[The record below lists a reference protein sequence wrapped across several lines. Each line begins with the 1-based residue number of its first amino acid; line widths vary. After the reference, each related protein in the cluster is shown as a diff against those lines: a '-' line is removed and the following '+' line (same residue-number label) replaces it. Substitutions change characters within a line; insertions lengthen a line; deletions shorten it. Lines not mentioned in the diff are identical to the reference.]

1 MSTTNGFKKRVLAV
15 TAAAALFGLAA
26 MPAQSAL
33 VWRLTIGG
41 ASILDIPDGGIGDLD
56 GIINNVITVNSTTAN
71 TALIGVGSAYRITS
85 AGANS
90 NCGIPAGCLGT
101 AGLAV
106 LSSSAIIT
114 NTGAG
119 GILDIDV
126 SQNNWLV
133 PPGNPRTLTNA
144 PSATLTLLTAP
155 GDNMDSTGWNS
166 PTNTLFAIGPG
177 NFNTATSAFTPGNA
191 LCTPN
196 AGGLSTCNDLQQRT
210 GIVEGNP
217 YSLTQVMN
225 FNLTAGSAVRS
236 ISYGDASTKFALPV
250 PEPASLLLLG
260 IGLAGLGFVRRFKS

>member
-33 VWRLTIGG
+33 IWRLTLSGM
-41 ASILDIPDGGIGDLD
+41 SILDITDGGAGDLD
-56 GIINNVITVNSTTAN
+56 GIINNVITVNSGNAN
-71 TALIGVGSAYRITS
+71 AALIGAGSAYRITS
-85 AGANS
+85 AGAVS
-90 NCGIPAGCLGT
+90 NCGVPAGCLGT

-119 GILDIDV
+119 GQMDIDV

-144 PSATLTLLTAP
+144 PSGTLTLLTAP
-155 GDNMDSTGWNS
+155 GDNMDSTAYNNPNNLLFSTNGS
-166 PTNTLFAIGPG
+166 FFTPTSI
-177 NFNTATSAFTPGNA
+177 FTPGNG
-191 LCTPN
+191 LCTAN
-196 AGGLSTCNDLQQRT
+196 VGGVSSCNDLTQRA

-217 YSLTQVMN
+217 YSLTQIMN
-225 FNLTAGSAVRS
+225 FNMTAGSAVRS

>member
-33 VWRLTIGG
+33 VWRLTLGG
-41 ASILDIPDGGIGDLD
+41 VSILDITDGGVGDLD
-56 GIINNVITVNSTTAN
+56 GIINNVITVNSITAN
-71 TALIGVGSAYRITS
+71 AALIGAGSAYRITS
-85 AGANS
+85 AGAVS

-101 AGLAV
+101 GGLAV
-106 LSSSAIIT
+106 LNSSAIIT

-119 GILDIDV
+119 GSIDIDV

-155 GDNMDSTGWNS
+155 GDNMDSTGYNS
-166 PTNTLFAIGPG
+166 PTNTLFATLGA
-177 NFNTATSAFTPGNA
+177 FNTPISVFTPGNA

-196 AGGLSTCNDLQQRT
+196 LGGLSTCNDLQQRT

-225 FNLTAGSAVRS
+225 FNMTAGSAVRS